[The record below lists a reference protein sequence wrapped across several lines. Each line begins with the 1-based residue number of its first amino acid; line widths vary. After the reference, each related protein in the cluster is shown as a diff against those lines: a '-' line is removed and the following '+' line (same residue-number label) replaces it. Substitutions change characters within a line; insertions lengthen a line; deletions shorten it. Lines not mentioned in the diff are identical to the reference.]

1 MVIEPIV
8 HVALIAFRLIE
19 PGGEAVAFV
28 GGGIGREF
36 LDLGEGW
43 DASDGDQRGAP
54 EKGGV
59 VDGSRFAFLRAL
71 KNGADKLVEARGFF
85 GHGLG
90 SDLRSG
96 KVRGKEQ
103 GSECR

>member
-1 MVIEPIV
+1 M
-8 HVALIAFRLIE
+8 
-19 PGGEAVAFV
+19 
-28 GGGIGREF
+28 
-36 LDLGEGW
+36 
-43 DASDGDQRGAP
+43 P

-59 VDGSRFAFLRAL
+59 VDGSRFAFLRVL

-85 GHGLG
+85 SHGLG